1 MFIFFTLY
9 SKIDLRWHQYLNT
22 PGPQLKSKCQGY
34 RKFFLGVTMPVV
46 IIVGTFGYPFMEF
59 PTEQVVKL
67 DNQFDDN
74 CFHNSTI
81 LLQIKREFLCHLTLV

>member
-1 MFIFFTLY
+1 
-9 SKIDLRWHQYLNT
+9 
-22 PGPQLKSKCQGY
+22 
-34 RKFFLGVTMPVV
+34 MPVV

-67 DNQFDDN
+67 DNQFDDEN

-81 LLQIKREFLCHLTLV
+81 LLQIKREFLCHLTLG

>member
-1 MFIFFTLY
+1 
-9 SKIDLRWHQYLNT
+9 
-22 PGPQLKSKCQGY
+22 
-34 RKFFLGVTMPVV
+34 MPVV

-67 DNQFDDN
+67 DNQIDDEN

-81 LLQIKREFLCHLTLV
+81 LLQIKREFLCHLTLGRVIHHALTISY

>member
-1 MFIFFTLY
+1 
-9 SKIDLRWHQYLNT
+9 
-22 PGPQLKSKCQGY
+22 
-34 RKFFLGVTMPVV
+34 MPVV

-67 DNQFDDN
+67 DNQFDDEN

-81 LLQIKREFLCHLTLV
+81 LLQIKREFFYIT